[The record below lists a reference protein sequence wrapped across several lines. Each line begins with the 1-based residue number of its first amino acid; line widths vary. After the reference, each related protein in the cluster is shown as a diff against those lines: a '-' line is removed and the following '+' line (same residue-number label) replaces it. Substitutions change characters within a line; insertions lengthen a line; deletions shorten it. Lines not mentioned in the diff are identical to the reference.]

1 MPLKSHFSDGTRV
14 LIFRYL
20 IRETLKSQSVVFL
33 VLMAIFL
40 TKNFVDVLADAT
52 NGDIPASL
60 VLVFLALSTPVLAGI
75 VLPLS
80 LFLGILLAHGRL
92 YVDSEMAV
100 FHACGISEWYITRVM
115 LLLAFVMALLTSVI
129 TLWLAPLS
137 VENQYQLEE
146 QIVVESGLTSL
157 IPGRFQETANQKAVI
172 FVHEITTEKNQL
184 QRVFLAQHE
193 NEPSSQDLHIVYA
206 QSGGVIEDA
215 DGSQKLI
222 LDGGTQYEGK
232 HGQKDFHIVEFEEY
246 QIQIAEQKAEQK
258 RRRLSAY
265 PTSQLISDKSLDA
278 IAELQW
284 RIAIPLS
291 LPFLVLIAVP
301 LSAVDRRHGRFG
313 KMFPALML
321 YMGYFLLLMA
331 GRKVLEEGKIS
342 PQLGL
347 WWVHGLVF
355 FIGGALISSGRSLGV
370 SLLAKFRGAS

>member
-1 MPLKSHFSDGTRV
+1 M

-20 IRETLKSQSVVFL
+20 MKETIKSQLAVFL

-52 NGDIPASL
+52 NGEIPASL
-60 VLVFLALSTPVLAGI
+60 ILGFLALSTPVLAALI
-75 VLPLS
+75 LPLS

-92 YVDSEMAV
+92 YVDSEMTV

-115 LLLAFVMALLTSVI
+115 LVLSLILALVTGAL

-137 VENQYQLEE
+137 VESEYLLEE
-146 QIVVESGLTSL
+146 QVGAESGLTTL

-172 FVHEITTEKNQL
+172 FVHEIGAGNNQL
-184 QRVFLAQHE
+184 QKVFLAQHD
-193 NEPSSQDLHIVYA
+193 NEPNNRELHIVYA
-206 QSGGVIEDA
+206 QAGGVREDA

-222 LDGGTQYEGK
+222 LDQGKQYEGQY
-232 HGQKDFHIVEFEEY
+232 GQKDFRVVEFDEY

-258 RRRLSAY
+258 RRKLSAY
-265 PTSQLISDKSLDA
+265 PTSQLINDDSLDA
-278 IAELQW
+278 VAELQW

-301 LSAVDRRHGRFG
+301 LSAVDPRQGRFG

-331 GRKVLEEGKIS
+331 GRKVLEEGKIPS
-342 PQLGL
+342 QLGL
-347 WWVHGLVF
+347 WWVHGVIL
-355 FIGGALISSGRSLGV
+355 FIGSVLIFKGRSFGV
-370 SLLAKFRGAS
+370 RLRARLRRAG